1 MPTPR
6 TASLLFAK
14 DGDVFLLSSRC
25 SPSSSEVELSNSHGK
40 LEDFGLI
47 KIQKITSGS
56 APEEYSPYIKGL
68 AIQYRLELREN
79 VSELPSIAGFPFVFN
94 LGRLTG
100 RLYVVAYTFPSL
112 ASSHGTEQKDPPA
125 LDKYISDRISN
136 MLSESLGK
144 KLLRI
149 ELGDHFSACGYLVEY
164 KSTTS
169 PLQQAGIP
177 INIVTLTFL
186 VNV

>member
-1 MPTPR
+1 MPKE
-6 TASLLFAK
+6 ASLLFAK

-25 SPSSSEVELSNSHGK
+25 APGANEVSFSNSHGK

-47 KIQKITSGS
+47 KIQKVTSGGT
-56 APEEYSPYIKGL
+56 PEAYSPYINGL
-68 AIQYRLELREN
+68 VIQYRLELREN

-100 RLYVVAYTFPSL
+100 RLHVVAYTFPSL
-112 ASSHGTEQKDPPA
+112 ASSHGINQKDPPA
-125 LDKYISDRISN
+125 LDKYLEHRISN
-136 MLSESLGK
+136 MLSSSLGK
-144 KLLRI
+144 DLLRI
-149 ELGDHFSACGYLVEY
+149 ELGDNFSACGYLVEY